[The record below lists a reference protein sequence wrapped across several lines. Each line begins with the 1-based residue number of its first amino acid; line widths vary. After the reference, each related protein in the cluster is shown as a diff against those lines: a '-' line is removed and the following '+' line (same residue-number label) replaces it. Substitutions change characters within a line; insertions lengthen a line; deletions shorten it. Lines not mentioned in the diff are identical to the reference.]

1 MGVPGKDHNSSCS
14 KMSRAGAE
22 LVNNI
27 LAESVVENY
36 TRGDL
41 NNVDVSGGGGTTGLQ
56 ADLHHPALLYLFVLF
71 SSKWAKTD
79 IDI

>member
-1 MGVPGKDHNSSCS
+1 MKYLFIRFRDNRVITFSGRCRG
-14 KMSRAGAE
+14 
-22 LVNNI
+22 
-27 LAESVVENY
+27 VENY

-41 NNVDVSGGGGTTGLQ
+41 NNVDVSGGGTTGLQ
-56 ADLHHPALLYLFVLF
+56 ADLHHPALLYLFVLL